1 MGRVTPAALVVVSG
15 LLIGGGLG
23 TAVLGRLAAVY
34 GLLSGQAALLVE
46 AAGSG
51 LLLTGLGLLLMLAA
65 LAGS

>member
-15 LLIGGGLG
+15 LLIGGGFG

-34 GLLSGQAALLVE
+34 GLLSDQAALLVE

-51 LLLTGLGLLLMLAA
+51 VLLAGLGLLLMLAA